1 MRMQI
6 APSIL
11 SADFGKF
18 AAEVEEVIEAG
29 CDWIHVDV
37 MDGQFVPNITMGHQV
52 VEALRKRFD
61 CTLDV
66 HLMVAAPERVISAFA
81 EAGADVITVHK
92 EATPHVHRALEM
104 VRSYGI
110 QAGLALNPGTALD
123 GLEYVDDLIDLLL
136 IMTVNPGFG
145 GQSFIPATLNKIRDA
160 RERLVK
166 ANRGNVR
173 IEVDGGIN
181 LHTIGDA
188 KLAGAEIFVAGSA
201 VFGETDR
208 KAAIAALERAL
219 HEAQA

>member
-1 MRMQI
+1 MQI

-11 SADFGKF
+11 SADFGRL

-37 MDGQFVPNITMGHQV
+37 MDGAFVPNITMGPQV

-66 HLMVAAPERVISAFA
+66 HLMVQAPEKVIPAFA
-81 EAGADVITVHK
+81 DAGASVITVHK

-104 VRSYGI
+104 IRTLGVK
-110 QAGLALNPGTALD
+110 AGLALNPATELD
-123 GLEYVDDLIDLLL
+123 GLQYVDDIIDLLL

-145 GQSFIPATLNKIRDA
+145 GQSFITATLDKIRSA
-160 RERLVK
+160 RERLIRS
-166 ANRGNVR
+166 NRGDVP

-181 LHTIGDA
+181 LQTICAA
-188 KLAGAEIFVAGSA
+188 KLAGARIFVAGSA
-201 VFGETDR
+201 VFGEEDR
-208 KAAIAALERAL
+208 AGAINALKQAL
-219 HEAQA
+219 REDKR